1 MTNLENPTELAKA
14 NGKEATSI
22 GDPEAAHPP
31 KRSIQFWGVFVAIA
45 VALFTAA
52 LDLTAVSTALPTIV
66 NDLHG
71 SQFVWVGSAYALS
84 ATAFLPMSGGLA
96 QVSRTLSFSSFS
108 QLLILIR
115 ILVIG
120 VR

>member
-96 QVSRTLSFSSFS
+96 QVSRTLSFS

-115 ILVIG
+115 ILAIG

>member
-1 MTNLENPTELAKA
+1 MNLEDPTELAKA
-14 NGKEATSI
+14 NGKEATNL

-96 QVSRTLSFSSFS
+96 QVSRTLSIS

-115 ILVIG
+115 ILEIG